1 ALLEL
6 GGAGLGVVSLPV
18 LRGLEPAV
26 GHLYRALHGE
36 GAAFALA
43 RFALL
48 FALLIPPTALMG
60 ATLPV
65 LVAHFDRGVVG
76 PALARLYALNTFGA
90 VAGSIA
96 GGFALLPGIGLA
108 GTTWVAAG
116 LNAGAALLAA
126 VAGGAGAGPMER
138 ARGEPPAPAAAAG
151 RGIPRFSGLA
161 DRVYALGARSGPSW
175 GSLLAGEVLTVALL
189 LLGPCAL
196 LGAVFPIAARLLQR
210 RDGGHAAGFAYA
222 VNTAGTLAGSLAA
235 GFVLVPALGVQGT
248 HVAALA
254 ISGAI
259 GLIAIALARR
269 RRELGGAQLGFGPA
283 AAAVAGAAVAAAPR
297 WDPALMSVG
306 PFRPAQAATLS

>member
-138 ARGEPPAPAAAAG
+138 ARGEPPAPAGAVPVPAGAPRATTGASPRRAALRA
-151 RGIPRFSGLA
+151 
-161 DRVYALGARSGPSW
+161 GAR
-175 GSLLAGEVLTVALL
+175 
-189 LLGPCAL
+189 
-196 LGAVFPIAARLLQR
+196 
-210 RDGGHAAGFAYA
+210 
-222 VNTAGTLAGSLAA
+222 
-235 GFVLVPALGVQGT
+235 
-248 HVAALA
+248 
-254 ISGAI
+254 
-259 GLIAIALARR
+259 
-269 RRELGGAQLGFGPA
+269 
-283 AAAVAGAAVAAAPR
+283 AAVAAGGLEGGHRLAV
-297 WDPALMSVG
+297 ALLFALSG
-306 PFRPAQAATLS
+306 FAALA